1 MDKTKVKE
9 IIGKYGVLP
18 VINITEKETAIPLVD
33 SLTAG
38 GLPLI
43 EVTLRSES
51 SLESIKAIKKARP
64 GMLVGAGTVLTTEN
78 VDAAIDAGANFIVSP
93 GYDPELVR
101 YCNKLGVAMTPGCS
115 TASEIQDA
123 VKNGVEIVKF
133 FPAEQSGGLKTIK
146 LLSGPFPGVKF
157 LPTGG
162 ITLDNLGGYLSCDK
176 VIACGGSFMANS
188 AMIAAGDFDGIT
200 KNCERAVRESLGFR
214 LAHIGI
220 NGKSREDSL
229 GTAKLIASLFGFPI
243 RECSAS
249 VFAGEIAECMDSPR
263 GTNGHISI
271 STRSLVRAMEY
282 LSAKGVEF
290 DTETFKYDK
299 AGNVTC
305 AYFRE
310 EIAGFAWHIVKGE

>member
-18 VINITEKETAIPLVD
+18 VINIAEKEKAVPLAD
-33 SLTAG
+33 SLAAG

-64 GMLVGAGTVLTTEN
+64 GMLVGAGTVLTTGMA
-78 VDAAIDAGANFIVSP
+78 DAATDAGADFIVSP
-93 GYDPELVR
+93 GYDPELVE
-101 YCNKLGVAMTPGCS
+101 YCNKLGIAVMPGCS

-123 VKNGVEIVKF
+123 VKHGVEIVKF
-133 FPAEQSGGLKTIK
+133 FPAEQSGGIRTIK

-162 ITLDNLGGYLSCDK
+162 ITFDNLGEYLACDK

-188 AMIAAGDFDGIT
+188 GMIASGDFEGIT
-200 KNCERAVRESLGFR
+200 RNCERAVRESLGFR

-220 NGKSREDSL
+220 NGKNRGDSL
-229 GTAKLIASLFGFPI
+229 ATAKLIASLFGFPI

-263 GTNGHISI
+263 GTNGHIGI
-271 STRSLVRAMEY
+271 STRSVARAMEY
-282 LSAKGVEF
+282 LSSKGVEF
-290 DTETFKYDK
+290 DVETMKYDK
-299 AGNVTC
+299 AGNITC